1 MAIRNSYTTKESL
14 ERDKMLLPLIL
25 ERFDVYKDGRIINKK
40 TGQEVGRPKN
50 EYSYGGIGIRI
61 DGKVV
66 YINTHRVIWLVHKG
80 FVPIG
85 YTINHKNGVKG
96 QPRLTNL
103 ELLTSG
109 ENQKHAIELGLKSI
123 PKIHRGACNYNASFS
138 KKQVILI
145 RRYFRLGLFSKETLA
160 KKFCVH
166 KATINNCLKGDSYSD
181 IKGAITDINEAD
193 RRKRFKNTIKLVK
206 EMTTVEE
213 ISKRLKLP
221 LSIANVL
228 FDKYR

>member
-1 MAIRNSYTTKESL
+1 
-14 ERDKMLLPLIL
+14 MLLPLIL

-40 TGQEVGRPKN
+40 TGKEVGRPKN
-50 EYSYGGIGIRI
+50 EHSYGGIGIRI

-80 FVPIG
+80 YVPVG
-85 YTINHKNGVKG
+85 YTVNHKNGVKG
-96 QPRLTNL
+96 QPRLSNL

-109 ENQKHAIELGLKSI
+109 ENQKHALELGLKSNNG
-123 PKIHRGACNYNASFS
+123 KSGADNHNAAFTR
-138 KKQVILI
+138 KQVILI

-166 KATINNCLKGDSYSD
+166 KATINNCLNGNSYSD

-228 FDKYR
+228 FDKHR